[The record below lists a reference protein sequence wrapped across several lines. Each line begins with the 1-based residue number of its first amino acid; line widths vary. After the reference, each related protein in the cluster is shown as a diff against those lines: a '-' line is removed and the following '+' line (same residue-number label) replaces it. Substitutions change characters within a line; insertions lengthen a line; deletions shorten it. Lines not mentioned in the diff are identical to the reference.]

1 MSEEKKMSQAEVM
14 HQAALARHDYR
25 ALKLEMKRRGFSAL
39 LVREPHTPIKITCR
53 AKPKSNNGYGHEFT
67 ASPVQALNEGCPTCN
82 LLDEIA
88 NDPKPV
94 VSFKDW
100 EAGVNKQ
107 RKQINAMLEAARRKL
122 RHRRP
127 SASDNYWLIN

>member
-1 MSEEKKMSQAEVM
+1 MSEETMTQAEAF
-14 HQAALARHDYR
+14 HQAALARHDSR

-39 LVREPHTPIKITCR
+39 LVKEPHTPIRITCR
-53 AKPKSNNGYGHEFT
+53 ARPESSHGFGHQFT

-82 LLDEIA
+82 LLNEIA

-107 RKQINAMLEAARRKL
+107 RKQINATLDAARKKL

-127 SASDNYWLIN
+127 TESYWT